1 MTPPNDNDGWE
12 TRCVSWGGGKGP
24 GTLLLVL
31 PLMRAP
37 GLDCECGWPR
47 AQDVAFLL
55 WYFTEHGSAVEDGE
69 EDEES
74 EGGEDGGED
83 GEEPEL
89 RASVKSIG
97 SFERM

>member
-1 MTPPNDNDGWE
+1 MGNKVRLLG
-12 TRCVSWGGGKGP
+12 RGKGP

-31 PLMRAP
+31 PLTRTP

-47 AQDVAFLL
+47 AQNFAFLL
-55 WYFTEHGSAVEDGE
+55 WHFTEHGSAVEDGE

-89 RASVKSIG
+89 RASVRSIG